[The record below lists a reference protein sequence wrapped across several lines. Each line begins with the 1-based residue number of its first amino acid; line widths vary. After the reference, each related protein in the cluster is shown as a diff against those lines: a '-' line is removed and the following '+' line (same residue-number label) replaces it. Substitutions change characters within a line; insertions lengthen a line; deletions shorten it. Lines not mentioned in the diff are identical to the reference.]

1 MLARSADTELFDLR
15 KLAESQANTRR
26 ERVTS
31 AHLLAAIALREG
43 PAADLLH
50 ERGLTGERLLRAARS
65 STDEIEHPLRR
76 ALQNARDVASRMGA
90 REPGATHLLV
100 ALLNERKG
108 AAHKALE
115 QCGIDVSRLRI
126 AAMNVGLG
134 LVGRRRIV
142 TRKSELEVKAAGA
155 RAPRGVAIPLFPPSP
170 KPKAEA
176 LPVAPRPT
184 PTPPAPTPNLPS
196 AQGTPAHAEPEPA
209 DPAGA
214 EPEQPETKS
223 APSALP
229 RGKKRRPKPNSR
241 VRKPS
246 ADESR
251 FVLDAKRQ
259 PALSSLGKNLTLAAV
274 RGELDPV
281 VGREPEVEQ
290 LLDVLA
296 KRQGNNP
303 CLVGPS
309 GVGKTSVVRA
319 LALHIAE
326 QYAGVGAADD
336 ESELDSRIIVEIPVG
351 ELIAGT
357 GVRGALAQRL
367 AQLKKEV
374 LDAKGRVVVFFD
386 EVHQLFVGEAAEEM
400 SGELKLALARGELPC
415 IGATTHEE
423 YRRAIGSDPAL
434 ARRFSLV
441 EVEEPSREDAYLV
454 LESQARGLEAHH
466 KVTYSE
472 EALALSVA
480 WSVRYMPAQMLP
492 DKAVS
497 IVDLAGA
504 RVRRR
509 GGTDVD
515 SEAIAEVVS
524 ELADVPLERLL
535 ETDRERMLKLEDL
548 MAERVVGHQSQ
559 IRRIARIVRRN
570 SAGLSGKR
578 PIGTFLLLGPTG
590 VGKTETAKAIAE
602 VLFYSEKAMTRLD
615 MSEYSEAHAVARLV
629 GSPPGYIGHDAG
641 GQLTEAIRRRP
652 YQVVLLDEVEKAH
665 PEVLETF
672 LQVFDEGRLTDSKGR
687 TVDFTNTVILVTSNL
702 GAAAA
707 AAVSKR
713 RVGFGTARNDVD
725 GVDAKEQAVISA
737 ARAALAPELFNRF
750 DEVLAFRA
758 LEREDVRE
766 IARRLL
772 MQLGTHLLTE
782 RGLKLEMEEEAL
794 DVLLDAGG
802 FDPSLGARPMRRSIA
817 RLIEAPLAELLLEGA
832 LSEGDTLMLLAD
844 PNSDTAGIRF
854 EVLQSESA

>member
-15 KLAESQANTRR
+15 KLAESQAATRK

-76 ALQNARDVASRMGA
+76 ALSNARDVASRMGA

-142 TRKSELEVKAAGA
+142 TRKSELEVKSAGE
-155 RAPRGVAIPLFPPSP
+155 RAPRGVAIPLFPPIP

-176 LPVAPRPT
+176 LPLPRPT
-184 PTPPAPTPNLPS
+184 PTPPAPSNLATPTI
-196 AQGTPAHAEPEPA
+196 TPVMEEPTPVVAEAPTDAATDALAEP
-209 DPAGA
+209 
-214 EPEQPETKS
+214 QKS
-223 APSALP
+223 LP
-229 RGKKRRPKPNSR
+229 RGKKRRLKANTR
-241 VRKPS
+241 VRKS
-246 ADESR
+246 TADEGR
-251 FVLDAKRQ
+251 YQLDPKRQ

-281 VGREPEVEQ
+281 IGREAEVEQ
-290 LLDVLA
+290 VLDVLA

-326 QYAGVGAADD
+326 QYAGLGED
-336 ESELDSRIIVEIPVG
+336 EQDHELDSRIIVEIPVG

-357 GVRGALAQRL
+357 GVRGALAQRMG
-367 AQLKKEV
+367 QLKKEA
-374 LDAKGRVVVFFD
+374 LEAKGRVVIFFD
-386 EVHQLFVGEAAEEM
+386 EVHQLFVGEAAEEL

-415 IGATTHEE
+415 IGATTQEE
-423 YRRAIGSDPAL
+423 YRRSIGADPAL

-441 EVEEPSREDAYLV
+441 EVEEPSREDAFLV

-472 EALALSVA
+472 EALALSVG
-480 WSVRYMPAQMLP
+480 WSVRYMPSQMLP

-497 IVDLAGA
+497 IIDLAGA

-509 GGTDVD
+509 GGLEVD

-548 MAERVVGHQSQ
+548 LAERVVGHQSQ
-559 IRRIARIVRRN
+559 IRRMARIIRRN
-570 SAGLSGKR
+570 TAGLSGKR

-629 GSPPGYIGHDAG
+629 GAPPGYIGHDAG
-641 GQLTEAIRRRP
+641 GQLTEAVRRRP

-702 GAAAA
+702 GASAVAAGP
-707 AAVSKR
+707 KR
-713 RVGFGTARNDVD
+713 RVGFGTARNETEA
-725 GVDAKEQAVISA
+725 VDAREQAVIGA

-794 DVLLDAGG
+794 EVLLDNGG
-802 FDPSLGARPMRRSIA
+802 FDPTLGARPMRRSIA

-844 PNSDTAGIRF
+844 PESDTAGIRF
-854 EVLQSESA
+854 EVIQRESA

>member
-1 MLARSADTELFDLR
+1 MARAVLAVRAGDTPRKRMLARSADTELFDLR
-15 KLAESQANTRR
+15 KLAESQAATRK

-76 ALQNARDVASRMGA
+76 ALSNARDVASRMGA

-142 TRKSELEVKAAGA
+142 TRKSELEVKSAGE
-155 RAPRGVAIPLFPPSP
+155 RAPRGVAIPLFPPIP
-170 KPKAEA
+170 KPKAEVLPPA
-176 LPVAPRPT
+176 LPRPT
-184 PTPPAPTPNLPS
+184 PTPPAPSSFATPTI
-196 AQGTPAHAEPEPA
+196 TPVAEEPAPVVVEAPADAATDALAEP
-209 DPAGA
+209 
-214 EPEQPETKS
+214 QKS
-223 APSALP
+223 LP
-229 RGKKRRPKPNSR
+229 RGKKRRPKANTR
-241 VRKPS
+241 VRKS
-246 ADESR
+246 TADEGR
-251 FVLDAKRQ
+251 YQLDPKRQ

-281 VGREPEVEQ
+281 VGREAEVEQ
-290 LLDVLA
+290 VLDVLA

-326 QYAGVGAADD
+326 QYAGLGED
-336 ESELDSRIIVEIPVG
+336 EQDHELDSRIIVEIPVG

-357 GVRGALAQRL
+357 GVRGALAQRMG
-367 AQLKKEV
+367 QLKKEA
-374 LDAKGRVVVFFD
+374 LEAKGRVVIFFD
-386 EVHQLFVGEAAEEM
+386 EVHQLFVGEAAEEL

-423 YRRAIGSDPAL
+423 YRRSIGADPAL

-441 EVEEPSREDAYLV
+441 EVEEPSREDAFLV

-472 EALALSVA
+472 EALALSVG
-480 WSVRYMPAQMLP
+480 WSVRYMPSQMLP

-497 IVDLAGA
+497 IIDLAGA

-509 GGTDVD
+509 GGLEVD

-548 MAERVVGHQSQ
+548 LAERVVGHQSQ
-559 IRRIARIVRRN
+559 IRRMARIIRRN
-570 SAGLSGKR
+570 TAGLSGKR

-602 VLFYSEKAMTRLD
+602 VLFYSE
-615 MSEYSEAHAVARLV
+615 
-629 GSPPGYIGHDAG
+629 
-641 GQLTEAIRRRP
+641 RP
-652 YQVVLLDEVEKAH
+652 
-665 PEVLETF
+665 
-672 LQVFDEGRLTDSKGR
+672 
-687 TVDFTNTVILVTSNL
+687 
-702 GAAAA
+702 
-707 AAVSKR
+707 
-713 RVGFGTARNDVD
+713 
-725 GVDAKEQAVISA
+725 
-737 ARAALAPELFNRF
+737 
-750 DEVLAFRA
+750 
-758 LEREDVRE
+758 
-766 IARRLL
+766 
-772 MQLGTHLLTE
+772 
-782 RGLKLEMEEEAL
+782 
-794 DVLLDAGG
+794 
-802 FDPSLGARPMRRSIA
+802 
-817 RLIEAPLAELLLEGA
+817 
-832 LSEGDTLMLLAD
+832 
-844 PNSDTAGIRF
+844 
-854 EVLQSESA
+854 